1 MDSLREILRS
11 WIMRMNGGKSACL
24 VEVEIKGKDIYEE
37 WHTLQRHEIDLAKA
51 DGIDEVESVIKRT
64 MNDTGRFPA
73 NIVEIQ
79 FEIRKNQENQEN
91 QEDQILEKNMRIKLK
106 I

>member
-1 MDSLREILRS
+1 MDSLREILC
-11 WIMRMNGGKSACL
+11 WTTHMNGGKSACL
-24 VEVEIKGKDIYEE
+24 VEVEVKGKDKYEE

-64 MNDTGRFPA
+64 VNDMGRFSA
-73 NIVEIQ
+73 DIVEIR
-79 FEIRKNQENQEN
+79 FEIRKIQENQM
-91 QEDQILEKNMRIKLK
+91 DLILAKNMRIKFK